1 MAGVSPSRR
10 TGRAGVN
17 RVTELFER
25 HHHIVQVVDGGND
38 FGVDMYVTF
47 VSDFE
52 TTGYTIAL
60 QVKAG
65 KSYQS
70 KTGYRVP
77 IGKHQDDWG
86 KPNIPVVCVVHDPQ
100 NDTLHWV
107 NATSY
112 LRNVGRFGK
121 KVRSI
126 TVPRAAV
133 LDDQTLPGFVA
144 SLKSYLSERTN
155 IIHALADLTGVGV
168 EATDY
173 VSHFVNEYGEVLL
186 FQQRLGAP
194 WAILYHSGGDGKPSV
209 IVNFDSVKEIDF
221 GQAAWVDEGR
231 MVDDFLRYH
240 DVPSRV
246 VFSADERMWV
256 RLCVHASTWW
266 REAPELKNLVDAYG
280 DGYDVEIDLRSDA
293 SIYWL

>member
-1 MAGVSPSRR
+1 
-10 TGRAGVN
+10 
-17 RVTELFER
+17 
-25 HHHIVQVVDGGND
+25 
-38 FGVDMYVTF
+38 MYVTF
-47 VSDFE
+47 GSDFE
-52 TTGYTIAL
+52 TTGDTIAL

-70 KTGYRVP
+70 KSGYRVP

-100 NDTLHWV
+100 FDTLHWV

-112 LRNVGRFGK
+112 LRSLGRREN

-133 LDDQTLPGFVA
+133 LDNQTLPGFVA
-144 SLKSYLSERTN
+144 SLRSYLSRRTN
-155 IIHALADLTGVGV
+155 IMYALADLTGVGV

-194 WAILYHSGGDGKPSV
+194 WAILYHGGGDGKPFV
-209 IVNFDSVKEIDF
+209 IVNFDSAKEVDF
-221 GQAAWVDEGR
+221 GQAARLDGER
-231 MVDDFLRYH
+231 MVDDFLRFH
-240 DVPSRV
+240 DVPGRV
-246 VFSADERMWV
+246 VFSAEERMWV
-256 RLCVHASTWW
+256 RLCIHASIWW
-266 REAPELKNLVDAYG
+266 REAPELKNFADAYR

-293 SIYWL
+293 SIHWL